1 MNAHILVI
9 AIAER
14 DFHVP
19 LFLDR
24 VDNSEI
30 SAILTL

>member
-1 MNAHILVI
+1 MNAHIVVI

-30 SAILTL
+30 QPY